1 MKDKHK
7 NGCNSPIMT
16 IANLEKLC
24 RLSKNNNDNFP
35 SPPLPPAKLKVFLHR
50 KRHLT
55 TAVIFSINF
64 PLYFAPP
71 SPPPPHHHISFLMVL
86 P

>member
-1 MKDKHK
+1 
-7 NGCNSPIMT
+7 MT

-24 RLSKNNNDNFP
+24 RLIKNNNDNLP

-50 KRHLT
+50 KSHLT

-64 PLYFAPP
+64 PLREYFSCTSPAPP
-71 SPPPPHHHISFLMVL
+71 L
-86 P
+86 PDKFSNGPSLR